1 MKRTQAGFTMI
12 ELMIVVAVIGIL
24 SAVAIPSF
32 RSYIHRSRTA
42 EAFTFLGEVR
52 QRQEAYRAEF
62 GQYCSVSAPAG
73 GGSMG
78 SWAPGTLPSGG
89 NAAGWDGTP
98 GDWSMLGAAP
108 DGPTRF
114 QYRTVAGPPGST
126 PPGGLGYDGSD
137 FWFVAQAQG
146 DMDGDGEVMIVEAY
160 SASRVFFVGDA
171 SMSPLPS
178 RYE

>member
-62 GQYCSVSAPAG
+62 G
-73 GGSMG
+73 
-78 SWAPGTLPSGG
+78 
-89 NAAGWDGTP
+89 
-98 GDWSMLGAAP
+98 
-108 DGPTRF
+108 
-114 QYRTVAGPPGST
+114 
-126 PPGGLGYDGSD
+126 YDGSD